1 MMFYIST
8 CQLYRILGDI
18 LRELYSPRDDYRIM
32 NEEQWLSKV
41 SSIMRFDKELKDWLS
56 KVPPFLQWGSM
67 EEVSDDILRQRN
79 VLQVRYFDFIR
90 RLTKECLMSAICYT
104 DQVWYYLEDKI
115 MLEKVALICQLPLR
129 VHDFAS
135 HPPRILFVFCIAQRH
150 DLLVPFGI
158 TYSVFHTSR
167 LYWLRYLYSC
177 DGATWSALMSQERR
191 ARWYRRR
198 LGFSTQLSKTDLI
211 QVHLRRTMSE
221 SFGNDAFTIEYQLSK
236 S

>member
-1 MMFYIST
+1 MLFGRPLMIHDRDAYLVHLPVPLDDQYIMPTSILSVNGPSKMMFYIST

-104 DQVWYYLEDKI
+104 DQV
-115 MLEKVALICQLPLR
+115 
-129 VHDFAS
+129 
-135 HPPRILFVFCIAQRH
+135 
-150 DLLVPFGI
+150 
-158 TYSVFHTSR
+158 
-167 LYWLRYLYSC
+167 
-177 DGATWSALMSQERR
+177 
-191 ARWYRRR
+191 
-198 LGFSTQLSKTDLI
+198 
-211 QVHLRRTMSE
+211 
-221 SFGNDAFTIEYQLSK
+221 
-236 S
+236 